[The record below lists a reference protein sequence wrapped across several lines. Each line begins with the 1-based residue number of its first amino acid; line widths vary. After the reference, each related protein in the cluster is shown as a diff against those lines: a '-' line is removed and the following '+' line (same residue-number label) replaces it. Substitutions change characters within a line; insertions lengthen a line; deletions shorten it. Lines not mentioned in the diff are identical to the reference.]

1 MSDEQMAKIQT
12 LDELIYLIKSFDIDK
27 LSAEDLDNLNWGYIS
42 AVYRKYNDINAYP
55 IRKLKSLYDYL
66 MDFQAVRDIK
76 NLTWKKENKEM

>member
-1 MSDEQMAKIQT
+1 MTDEQMAKIQI

-55 IRKLKSLYDYL
+55 IRKLKSLYEYL
-66 MDFQAVRDIK
+66 MDFQSVKDIK
-76 NLTWKKENKEM
+76 NLTWKKEDKEA

>member
-12 LDELIYLIKSFDIDK
+12 LDELIHLIKSFDIDK
-27 LSAEDLDNLNWGYIS
+27 LSAEDFHNLNWGYVS

-76 NLTWKKENKEM
+76 NLTWKKENKEV

>member
-1 MSDEQMAKIQT
+1 MTDEQMAKIQI

-55 IRKLKSLYDYL
+55 TKKLKSLYDYL

-76 NLTWKKENKEM
+76 NLTWRKENKEV